1 MATVLQS
8 MVDLTIIIDCH
19 CRGTKPIKEFT
30 PFIDRRNSVQHSLMS
45 LPSGDELLVPEDK
58 VKSIALYESIRHAAL
73 IYSAAVTF
81 PLPALSGHFHKLAA
95 TWILILGGIAA
106 SDTKERDWFVRSISI
121 VAKILK
127 IGTWEEVAEIV
138 ESFLWLESACGP
150 GGRILWAEVTRGRL
164 LRSRSE

>member
-1 MATVLQS
+1 
-8 MVDLTIIIDCH
+8 
-19 CRGTKPIKEFT
+19 
-30 PFIDRRNSVQHSLMS
+30 MS

-73 IYSAAVTF
+73 IYSTAVTF

-95 TWILILGGIAA
+95 TLQQLLEASKFDSCWRHYPKTLLWILVLGGIAA
-106 SDTKERDWFVRSISI
+106 SDTKERDWFVRSLSI

-127 IGTWEEVAEIV
+127 IGTWQEASEIV

-164 LRSRSE
+164 IRSRSE